1 MKSSRQFDGDV
12 VGEIIRIKCYTTF
25 KLCKIGE
32 KICFFRMSKDR
43 KEKERAFFENGSMV
57 LEKLIAFCNGK
68 SISIRSF
75 SNEELKQATN
85 NYDARLVIQ

>member
-1 MKSSRQFDGDV
+1 
-12 VGEIIRIKCYTTF
+12 
-25 KLCKIGE
+25 
-32 KICFFRMSKDR
+32 
-43 KEKERAFFENGSMV
+43 MV